1 MKKSIIFLAILFC
14 AASLSANAQDKIIGE
29 KGKEKVIGEKIIGE
43 KNVANQQVSKAAM
56 LKYKSEIERLSAE
69 YLKKQAAAESAAN
82 ALRKKIEEAMKAM
95 EADGKMGNFEIQNLM
110 SEFNQAETLSSQVQK
125 KREETKKAVIGKL

>member
-14 AASLSANAQDKIIGE
+14 AATFSAHAQDKVIGE
-29 KGKEKVIGEKIIGE
+29 KREKVIGEKIIGE
-43 KNVANQQVSKAAM
+43 KNVANQQVNKAAL
-56 LKYKSEIERLSAE
+56 LKYKNEIERQYTE

-82 ALRKKIEEAMKAM
+82 ALRKKMEEALKAM

-125 KREETKKAVIGKL
+125 KREESKKAVVGKL

>member
-14 AASLSANAQDKIIGE
+14 AATFSAHAQDKVIGE
-29 KGKEKVIGEKIIGE
+29 KSREKVIGEKIIGE
-43 KNVANQQVSKAAM
+43 KNVANQQVNKAAL
-56 LKYKSEIERLSAE
+56 LKYKNEIERQYTE

-82 ALRKKIEEAMKAM
+82 ALRKKMEEALKAM

-125 KREETKKAVIGKL
+125 KREETKKAVVGKL

>member
-14 AASLSANAQDKIIGE
+14 AASYSANAQDKIIGE

-43 KNVANQQVSKAAM
+43 KNVANQQVNKAAM
-56 LKYKSEIERLSAE
+56 MKLKSDIEKQFNE
-69 YLKKQAAAESAAN
+69 YLRKQAAAESAAD

-95 EADGKMGNFEIQNLM
+95 EADGKMGNFEIQKLM
-110 SEFNQAETLSSQVQK
+110 SEFNQAETLSSQVHK